1 MRKKLK
7 GFFKNLTVEIP
18 EDPQWV
24 IKKKKT
30 CVERERERE
39 ERSNKK
45 SKKTA
50 KIYFLTLFI
59 SQLLQLL
66 FSSLQTNPP
75 KVNSKTHIHTSLLPI
90 YTLFPFPE
98 IPKFPISQKPKWEFH
113 LAPIEEETTHIFNI
127 HILFLP
133 HTITQ
138 TNNHHHHHHLHRHHH
153 HITMVLILH
162 PTTLI
167 LRTLLLLLLLR
178 HPRTTT
184 TLAVLMP
191 IP

>member
-1 MRKKLK
+1 MR
-7 GFFKNLTVEIP
+7 
-18 EDPQWV
+18 
-24 IKKKKT
+24 
-30 CVERERERE
+30 VERERERE
-39 ERSNKK
+39 VRSNKK

-50 KIYFLTLFI
+50 KIYFLTLFL
-59 SQLLQLL
+59 SQLLHYFPSLL
-66 FSSLQTNPP
+66 FLSFLQTNPP

-138 TNNHHHHHHLHRHHH
+138 TNNHHHHHHLHRRH
-153 HITMVLILH
+153 HITTVLILH

-167 LRTLLLLLLLR
+167 LRTLLLLLLR